1 MNRDEQMRL
10 KAREF
15 HLRNPEVW
23 KLFCRFTF
31 EKINAGYK
39 HYSVRGIWH
48 RIRWETPAG
57 DDGKERF
64 KLGDHHARFYG
75 EGFMNLYP
83 NHDGFFRTKNTN
95 TASKPAIANDD
106 PSPKDMFRALRG
118 SDD

>member
-1 MNRDEQMRL
+1 MGYRIMNTTEEQRRQ

-15 HLRNPEVW
+15 FKRNPEVW
-23 KLFCRFTF
+23 KLFVRFTL

-57 DDGKERF
+57 DDGAERF

-75 EGFMNLYP
+75 EAFMKKYGYE
-83 NHDGFFRTKNTN
+83 GFFRTRE
-95 TASKPAIANDD
+95 PA
-106 PSPKDMFRALRG
+106 KDRARKAQ
-118 SDD
+118 